1 MITAALALMLAA
13 APGAPPDVAQL
24 QTDVARL
31 QQELREQKQLLLQF
45 MQVDQQRY
53 DMLLQIIPSSQGG
66 PPSASAVPSMPS
78 LPSTAVPAPA
88 VGPETVEKAI
98 KAGSGT
104 ISGRVRLPKEA
115 SDVYVYVDGTRG
127 PSGRGKTFEIK
138 QKEKQFLPR
147 VAVVPVGT
155 RLSFPNMDAV
165 FHNVFS
171 KSSGNAFDL
180 GGIKAGE
187 KPGSVIVSQPGHVE
201 IFCNIHSKMRADVL
215 VVPSG
220 YYAKVRP
227 DGSFEL
233 PSVPIGSRK
242 LVLWGPGLKPASQR
256 VDVTPGGATVS
267 FAAEVD
273 PVRPHTR
280 KDGQP
285 YGSYDE

>member
-1 MITAALALMLAA
+1 MPVT
-13 APGAPPDVAQL
+13 
-24 QTDVARL
+24 
-31 QQELREQKQLLLQF
+31 
-45 MQVDQQRY
+45 
-53 DMLLQIIPSSQGG
+53 QGG
-66 PPSASAVPSMPS
+66 
-78 LPSTAVPAPA
+78 TD
-88 VGPETVEKAI
+88 TVEKAI
-98 KAGSGT
+98 KSGSGT
-104 ISGRVRLPKEA
+104 VSGRVRLPKDAGE
-115 SDVYVYVDGTRG
+115 VYVYVEGTRG
-127 PSGRGKTFEIK
+127 PSARGKVFEIR
-138 QKEKQFLPR
+138 QKEKQFTPR

-171 KSSGNAFDL
+171 KSPGNAFDL

-187 KPGSVIVSQPGHVE
+187 KPGSVVVSQPGHVE

-256 VDVTPGGATVS
+256 VDVTPGGASVN
-267 FAAEVD
+267 FAAELD
-273 PVRPHTR
+273 PLRPHTK